1 VSLFETETKLRGFRY
16 SKCYYERAKP
26 EVLSAI
32 PEGVRS
38 VLSIGCGWG
47 STESHLAE
55 KGLRVSAVPLDPV
68 IPGGAEAGGVEIIN
82 GDLAS
87 ARRGLADR
95 KFDCLLLSNVL
106 HLVPNPR
113 ETLSSY
119 GSLLS
124 DGGTVIAVTPNMARL
139 AATWKSLRGDS
150 SSAARGRYERTG
162 VHRVSR
168 RVLRDW
174 FRSAGM
180 KIEKIV
186 PLHRKSITRTRRIA
200 SRLLGSWMADEFVVV
215 AGKN

>member
-1 VSLFETETKLRGFRY
+1 
-16 SKCYYERAKP
+16 
-26 EVLSAI
+26 
-32 PEGVRS
+32 

-68 IPGGAEAGGVEIIN
+68 IPGGAEAGGVEISN

-106 HLVPNPR
+106 HLLPNPVG
-113 ETLSSY
+113 TLSSY
-119 GSLLS
+119 ASLLS
-124 DGGTVIAVTPNMARL
+124 DGGTAVAVTPNMARL
-139 AATWKSLRGDS
+139 AATWKSLRGDA
-150 SSAARGRYERTG
+150 SSAALGSYERTG
-162 VHRVSR
+162 VHLVSR
-168 RVLRDW
+168 RILRGW

-186 PLHRKSITRTRRIA
+186 HLHRKSSTKIRRIA
-200 SRLLGSWMADEFVVV
+200 SRLLRSWMADEVVVV
-215 AGKN
+215 ARKHSDSQAS